1 MTKPRALHFSLK
13 DAEWVDTEEFGGGES
28 VLYRSRDGSRAVVSF
43 RESGTHT
50 FEYTF
55 DEFVYVLKGSA
66 KADVH
71 GGETFTM
78 SAGDVVYI
86 EEGSVIDFEMT
97 DDFEDITVL
106 VSDHPVSWR

>member
-1 MTKPRALHFSLK
+1 MK
-13 DAEWVDTEEFGGGES
+13 DAEWVNTPEFGGGES
-28 VLYRSRDGSRAVVSF
+28 VFYRSDDGTRAVVSF

-66 KADVH
+66 KLDVH
-71 GGETFTM
+71 GGETFTIGV
-78 SAGDVVYI
+78 GDIVYV
-86 EEGSVIDFEMT
+86 EEGSVIDFEMS